1 MKIDLSVVKEHVELY
16 LKKYLSEY
24 TVLEI
29 RRKSY
34 HPDDDYLWMVSAEK
48 EDGTYTV
55 WTAWN
60 ESSQSLNF
68 GHYNLKSIED
78 CEKVFEEF
86 YFKG

>member
-1 MKIDLSVVKEHVELY
+1 MKIDLSVVRENVELY
-16 LKKYLSEY
+16 FKKYLPEY

-34 HPDDDYLWMVSAEK
+34 HPTDSYLWMVSAKK

-60 ESSQSLNF
+60 ESSQSLNY
-68 GHYNLKSIED
+68 GHYNLKSIEE
-78 CEKVFEEF
+78 CEKIFKEF
-86 YFKG
+86 YFNG